1 MLSMCTTEVSSSL
14 FSKEVGS
21 RAVKLGARLNGALE
35 IK

>member
-1 MLSMCTTEVSSSL
+1 MCTTEVSSSSL